1 MPKTKIVA
9 TVGPASNSTD
19 TLKKFIDSGVNVI
32 RLNMSHGT
40 LDGHAELLEHLAAAI
55 PGENTAVAVM
65 ADLCGPKV
73 RTCKMDETASSVGA
87 GDTCVIARTCDLGSA
102 SRFATSYPRFVDE
115 VKVSDRVLIDDGI
128 IRLRV
133 TEKNADE
140 LTCRCETGGT
150 IGTRKGVNV
159 PDSDLSQPSLTDKD
173 RTDLKWAVE
182 HGVDFVALSFV
193 RRVDDVTDLR
203 EAIRDLDA
211 RTPIVSKIETPQ
223 AVAALD
229 DIIDVSDAI
238 LVARG
243 DLGVEMDVSRIP
255 MLQKQMV
262 RQCQSAG
269 KPVIVATQMLH
280 SMVTQASPTRAE
292 VSDVANAVLDGA
304 DAVMLSAES
313 AAGQYP
319 VESVS
324 MMAQI
329 IGHAHAYRTGLVHRR
344 TEDVTGHLHVGL
356 ERDRTTSAVARS
368 AVMVAHDLGA
378 SLIAVWSNSGR
389 TARWISKYQPEQQV
403 VIISESAAVCRRC
416 AMSYGLRS
424 LLVPEEYT
432 RKGVAFGELQ
442 RRLLQSH
449 DVKQLDIVVLVG
461 DPSSSS
467 RAPTLSIR
475 VIGE

>member
-9 TVGPASNSTD
+9 TVGPASSSKD
-19 TLKKFIDSGVNVI
+19 TLDRFVKAGVNVI
-32 RLNMSHGT
+32 RLNMSHGM
-40 LDGHAELLEHLAAAI
+40 LDDHAEVLEHLAAVL
-55 PGENTAVAVM
+55 PGPNTSVAVM

-73 RTCKMDETASSVGA
+73 RTCVMDEHASSIGA
-87 GDTCVIARTCDLGSA
+87 GDQCVVVRTCDLGNA
-102 SRFATSYPRFVDE
+102 SRFATSYPRLVDE
-115 VKVSDRVLIDDGI
+115 VNVSDRILIDDGT

-140 LTCRCETGGT
+140 LTCRCEIGGT

-159 PDSDLSQPSLTDKD
+159 PDSDLSQPSLTQKD
-173 RTDLKWAVE
+173 RTDLQWAIE
-182 HGVDFVALSFV
+182 HDVDFVALSFV
-193 RRVDDVTDLR
+193 RRVDDVTELR
-203 EAIRDLDA
+203 EAIRELDG

-313 AAGQYP
+313 AAGRYP

-324 MMAQI
+324 MMARI
-329 IGHAHAYRTGLVHRR
+329 IGHAHAYQSGVAHRR
-344 TEDVTGHLHVGL
+344 TEDVAGHLHVGL
-356 ERDRTTSAVARS
+356 QRDRTTSAVARS
-368 AVMVAHDLGA
+368 AVIVAHDLGA

-389 TARWISKYQPEQQV
+389 TARWISKYQPEQPV
-403 VIISESAAVCRRC
+403 AVISASAAVCRRC
-416 AMSYGLRS
+416 AMSYGIRS
-424 LLVPEEYT
+424 LLVPEEFT
-432 RKGVAFGELQ
+432 QQGVAFSELQ
-442 RRLLQSH
+442 RRLLQSTPANP
-449 DVKQLDIVVLVG
+449 LDIVVLVG
-461 DPSSSS
+461 DPSAAS

-475 VIGE
+475 

>member
-9 TVGPASNSTD
+9 TVGPASSSKE
-19 TLKKFIDSGVNVI
+19 TLDRFIKAGVNVV

-40 LDGHAELLEHLAAAI
+40 LDDHAKVLENLAAVV
-55 PGENTAVAVM
+55 PQPNTTVAVM

-73 RTCKMDETASSVGA
+73 RTLMMDEQASSIGA
-87 GDTCVIARTCDLGSA
+87 GDTCTIARVCDLGSA
-102 SRFATSYPRFVDE
+102 SRFATSYPRLVDE
-115 VKVSDRVLIDDGI
+115 VQVSERILIDDGNV
-128 IRLRV
+128 RLRV
-133 TEKNADE
+133 TEKTTDE
-140 LTCRCETGGT
+140 LICRCEIGGT
-150 IGTRKGVNV
+150 IGSRKGINV
-159 PDSDLSQPSLTDKD
+159 PDSDLSQPSLTEKD
-173 RTDLKWAVE
+173 RADLQWAIE
-182 HGVDFVALSFV
+182 HNVDFVALSFV
-193 RRVDDVTDLR
+193 RQVDDVTELR
-203 EAIRDLDA
+203 EAIYALNG

-255 MLQKQMV
+255 ILQKQMV
-262 RQCQSAG
+262 RQCQTAG

-292 VSDVANAVLDGA
+292 VSDVANAVLEGA

-313 AAGQYP
+313 AAGRYP

-329 IGHAHAYRTGLVHRR
+329 IGHAHAYQSSLAERR
-344 TEDVTGHLHVGL
+344 TDPAPAHLHIGL
-356 ERDRTTSAVARS
+356 QRDRTTSAVARS

-389 TARWISKYQPEQQV
+389 TARWISKYQPEQPVV
-403 VIISESAAVCRRC
+403 VISASAAVCRRC
-416 AMSYGLRS
+416 AMSYGIRS
-424 LLVPEEYT
+424 LLVPEEFT
-432 RKGVAFGELQ
+432 RQGVAFSELQ
-442 RRLLQSH
+442 RRLLQSTPANP
-449 DVKQLDIVVLVG
+449 LDIVVLVG
-461 DPSSSS
+461 DPSAAT

-475 VIGE
+475 VVGE